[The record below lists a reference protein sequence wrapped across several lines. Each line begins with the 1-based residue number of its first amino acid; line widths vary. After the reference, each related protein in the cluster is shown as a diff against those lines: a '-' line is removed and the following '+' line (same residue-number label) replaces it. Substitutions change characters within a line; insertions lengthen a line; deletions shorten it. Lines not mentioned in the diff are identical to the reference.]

1 MAEPEISS
9 NQHKLFD
16 SIAAAEQ
23 ALPLGKPQKLR
34 LGGLNEVIC
43 LVRTRAGI
51 FAVADDCPH
60 LGESLSKGTTNYL
73 NEVVCPWHSYRF
85 SLLTGQECE
94 NRTNNLRTYPV
105 TLQPDGIYLSI

>member
-1 MAEPEISS
+1 MVEDNSPA
-9 NQHKLFD
+9 NHHKLFD
-16 SIAAAEQ
+16 SLVAAEQ
-23 ALPLGKPQKLR
+23 ALPLGKPQKLWVNNR
-34 LGGLNEVIC
+34 PEAIC

-51 FAVADDCPH
+51 FAVNDVCPH

-94 NRTNNLRTYPV
+94 DRTKNLKTFLIEV
-105 TLQPDGIYLSI
+105 QPDGVYLKL